1 MSATPPVSLGALF
14 LGFFRTSLSGF
25 GGVLPW
31 ARRMIVD
38 ERRWLT
44 EAEFLDILA
53 VCQLLPGPNI
63 VNVAIAV
70 GARFHGVV
78 GSVVAFL
85 GLIAGPL
92 ALVVFLGMLYARYA
106 DLAPLRGA
114 LRGISA
120 VAAGLVIAMGLR
132 SARAVQGRPAAIVI
146 AGLAF
151 AGAGLL
157 RWPLHWIVLALAPVS
172 IAIAAWERR

>member
-1 MSATPPVSLGALF
+1 MTAAPDVSLGALF
-14 LGFFRTSLSGF
+14 RAFFSTSLSGF

-38 ERRWLT
+38 DRRWMS
-44 EAEFLDILA
+44 EAEFLDVLA

-70 GARFHGVV
+70 GARFHGAL
-78 GSVVAFL
+78 GAVVAFL

-92 ALVVFLGMLYARYA
+92 ALVILLGTLYARYA

-114 LRGISA
+114 LSGISA
-120 VAAGLVIAMGLR
+120 VAAGLVIAMALR
-132 SARAVQGRPAAIVI
+132 MARTLERRPAAVVI
-146 AGLAF
+146 AALAF
-151 AGAGLL
+151 VAAGLL
-157 RWPLHWIVLALAPVS
+157 RWPLVWIVLGLGPISVAL
-172 IAIAAWERR
+172 AAWERR